1 MFIHDLNCGW
11 LQHPF
16 LSQSF
21 KVKDEKIIGKII
33 DYGIRKI
40 YINTD
45 KGLDAAGAPTKE
57 EVNRQIDSEI
67 NEIIRPEINRGNL
80 VSLKAEITQ
89 ARKLKKEAKKTIEH
103 LMHEVRLGNRIEVEK
118 VDHIVA
124 KMVESIFRNKD
135 ALTSLG
141 RIKSVDE
148 YTFMHSVSVGVLM
161 ISFGKSL
168 GIDYE
173 VIKELGVGGLL
184 HDVGKVNVPVE
195 ILTSTK
201 KLSDKELLAVK
212 RHVYHSRI
220 ILEQTPSMHK
230 NSIFVASHHHERVD
244 GSGYPE
250 NLKGNEIHMYGQMA
264 AIVDVYDAMTSHRC
278 YQRQYQPTETLR
290 KLYEWGDAY
299 NQKLVQQFIRCI
311 GIYPIGSLV
320 RLDSGLLGV
329 VLDHN
334 EKSLIQPVVR
344 VVYDMK
350 ENIKIMPRDI
360 DLSRNG
366 NYRITGYEHPEKWHI
381 DPEQYI

>member
-45 KGLDAAGAPTKE
+45 KGLDSAGAPTKE